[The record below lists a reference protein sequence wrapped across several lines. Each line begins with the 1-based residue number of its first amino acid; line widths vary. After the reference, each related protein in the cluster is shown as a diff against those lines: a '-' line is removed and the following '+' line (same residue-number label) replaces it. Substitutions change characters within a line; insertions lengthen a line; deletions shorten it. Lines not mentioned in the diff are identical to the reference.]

1 MEIDFLRHFNFPA
14 RLLSSLRTEY
24 GNHLLPLQKRVI
36 QEGRL
41 FEGQNLLICA
51 PTSSGKTFLAEI
63 LFLYHTLQGR
73 NAILL
78 VPSKAL
84 AHQRYEQW
92 KERYRPFGYD
102 IRLSTRD
109 HPFHDREIQEGR
121 FHLAI
126 VIYEKMRALMANNS
140 VFLASLGAC
149 IVDEI
154 QYLYN
159 PERGA
164 DLEILLTILRQV
176 ERLQILGLSAM
187 VSDSSTAEW
196 LRARPIVE
204 SQRPVDLRQG
214 VLCQGRF
221 SYREFNSGMEGVEE
235 FYSSNTVDEGE
246 AMLEAARFFA
256 GRGETT
262 LLFWPQRSF
271 CYTAARKLSRQYK
284 PDTMLQIPGLE
295 NLEPTGM
302 RDFLR
307 QLLPLR
313 IAVHTSDL
321 TLEER
326 RLVETLVR
334 AGEAMLICATS
345 TLAEG
350 INLPVTN
357 VLTTR
362 RMYAA
367 QISDSPRSLPPA
379 ALPISRERL
388 WNMIG
393 RAGRLGLREY
403 GRGIVVTASP
413 GDVEGLLSLY
423 MRSESSPTVPVLHRI
438 SFSQIILKTMG
449 YAGSFTAES
458 CRGILEETFSGRM
471 NLLPSPLDGVI
482 QENCARLTAQGYL
495 TEELGVY
502 YPTPLGGLIMKNGL
516 TEATAQRLSLYLQ
529 SMSENDVS
537 VWDDLFT
544 ICIAQELE
552 EIYLPV
558 SRNEIRSHTWSMAYA
573 RAAEE
578 SGLGVESP
586 VRKQLANPERIR
598 PERHMAFKKALLL
611 RDWMEGFPILEL
623 EKRYGVYSGQIVHL
637 GEEASWIFN
646 CLLETASALEQ
657 SADRIKQLTG
667 RRERVLYGL
676 PERGLAWQAFLR
688 KRILS
693 RSQVLDLLHSGFEY
707 PAALQQEDRERLGS
721 MLSADRAELFR
732 QMIPDADERVPTES
746 IEPYLLE
753 LSETRPDRVLVDGA
767 SVRLTPLQTRLLHV
781 LARRNGFCVPYEEI
795 LKEMWP
801 DSIGDRKHLIRH
813 KIGLLQKIGNALK
826 KPVENLIESI
836 PGTGLILNA
845 RVRRNK

>member
-14 RLLSSLRTEY
+14 DLLSSLRTEY
-24 GNHLLPLQKRVI
+24 GDNLLPLQKRVI

-41 FEGQNLLICA
+41 FEGKNLLICA

-73 NAILL
+73 NVILL

-84 AHQRYEQW
+84 AHQRYQQW
-92 KERYRPFGYD
+92 KERYQPFGYD

-109 HPFHDREIQEGR
+109 HPFHDRQIQEGR

-126 VIYEKMRALMANNS
+126 VIYEKMRALLANNS
-140 VFLASLGAC
+140 AFLASLGAC

-159 PERGA
+159 SERGA
-164 DLEILLTILRQV
+164 ELEILLTKLRRD

-187 VSDSSTAEW
+187 VSDPQTAEW

-204 SQRPVDLRQG
+204 SERPVDLRQG

-221 SYREFNSGMEGVEE
+221 SYREFNSGLEGVEE
-235 FYSSNTVDEGE
+235 FYSSDTGDEGE
-246 AMLEAARFFA
+246 AMLEAARFFV

-262 LLFWPQRSF
+262 LLFWPQRSL
-271 CYTAARKLSRQYK
+271 CYTAARKLSRLYK
-284 PDTMLQIPGLE
+284 PETILQIPGLD

-302 RDFLR
+302 RDFLG

-326 RLVETLVR
+326 RLVESWVR
-334 AGEAMLICATS
+334 AGEVMLICATS

-362 RMYAA
+362 RMYAVRT
-367 QISDSPRSLPPA
+367 SESPRSLPPA

-413 GDVEGLLSLY
+413 GDVEGLLALY
-423 MRSESSPTVPVLHRI
+423 MRSESSPVVPVLHQI
-438 SFSQIILKTMG
+438 PFSQILLKTMG
-449 YAGSFTAES
+449 YAGSFTTES
-458 CRGILEETFSGRM
+458 CRRILDETLSGRL
-471 NLLPSPLDGVI
+471 NLLPSSLDERI
-482 QENCARLTAQGYL
+482 QENCTRLTAQGYL

-516 TEATAQRLSLYLQ
+516 SEPSAQRLSLYLH

-537 VWDDLFT
+537 VWDDLYT
-544 ICIAQELE
+544 ICMTRELE

-558 SRNEIRSHTWSMAYA
+558 SRNEIRSHTWSMAFA

-578 SGLGVESP
+578 TGWGIESS
-586 VRKQLANPERIR
+586 VKKQFANPERIR
-598 PERHMAFKKALLL
+598 PEHHVAFKKALLL
-611 RDWMEGFPILEL
+611 RDWMQGFPILEL

-637 GEEASWIFN
+637 GEEASWVFN
-646 CLLETASALEQ
+646 CLLEAASALAQ
-657 SADRIKQLTG
+657 SADRIKQLTS
-667 RRERVLYGL
+667 RREQVLYGL
-676 PERGLAWQAFLR
+676 PASGLAWQAFLR

-693 RSQVLDLLHSGFEY
+693 RSQVLDLLHSGFEC
-707 PAALQQEDRERLGS
+707 PAALQREDKERICSILTT
-721 MLSADRAELFR
+721 DRAETFR
-732 QMIPDADERVPTES
+732 QMIPDGAERDKNEC
-746 IEPYLLE
+746 IEPFLLE
-753 LSETRPDRVLVDGA
+753 LSETRPDRVLVNGV
-767 SVRLTPLQTRLLHV
+767 SIRLTPLHARLLHA
-781 LARRNGFCVPYEEI
+781 LARRNGSCVFYEEI
-795 LKEMWP
+795 MKEMWP
-801 DSIGDRKHLIRH
+801 DSIGDRKYLLRH
-813 KIGLLQKIGNALK
+813 KIFLLQKIGNKVK
-826 KPVENLIESI
+826 KPVKNLIESI
-836 PGTGLILNA
+836 PGTGLVLNA
-845 RVRRNK
+845 QVRRNK